1 MTTSPSKPKA
11 FALETIYVWGES
23 LPEAMNYAISMEK
36 FGWRIQGNPAPM
48 FFDGKFGTG
57 VSISRIKNADG

>member
-1 MTTSPSKPKA
+1 M
-11 FALETIYVWGES
+11 ETIYVWGET
-23 LPEAMNYAISMEK
+23 LPDAMNHAISLEK